1 MAEAVVGYRRA
12 LPEVPGRMP
21 WKRPDR
27 HLVRDADHPNGWRP
41 ADGRRPSEQLL
52 VPSLRREVDSWRSAG
67 YPGASPVALRLFG
80 YWFEEDHEAPG
91 FDAPFRY
98 HFGQRE
104 AIETLVW
111 LVEVGGVHDPAALMR
126 ESGVGAGAGTLPW
139 RPSFRQPVGG
149 ARQIRLPTGDWQDL
163 PPEGL
168 RRFAFKMATGA
179 GKTWVMAMA
188 VVWSHLRKRR
198 EPDSGLSANFLI
210 VAPNVI
216 VYERLRDDFAEN
228 RIFRRLPLIPPEW
241 RSDFDQ
247 RVILRGEETEPRASG
262 TLVLTNIQQLYESA
276 TKTPTAENP
285 VEAVLGPKPA
295 AELASASSRSML
307 ERLRGL
313 DDLVVMNDEAHH
325 VHDDDLAWNRSL
337 LGVHEALPGGLSLWL
352 DFSATPRDR
361 AGRYFPWTVCD
372 YPLAQ
377 AVEDRI
383 VKAPVI
389 VSLEGLPESDNAAEE
404 ETAGGSAVDRY
415 GFWIRE
421 AVGRWKAHTAAF
433 GNLGIR
439 PILFVTTEN
448 VREAKAVHRHL
459 VESAEFG
466 LDPSAVLL
474 IHTDRAGEVR
484 AADLEKA
491 RRLARE
497 VDRPDSG
504 IGIIVSV
511 LMLREGWDVR
521 NVSVVLGLRPF
532 TATSEILPEQVVGRG
547 LRLMRGVGPERT
559 QTLEVM
565 GTRRLLDMLR
575 ARLEA
580 AGVGVGAEPG
590 GSPDPAVV
598 VPLEERRDRDIAF
611 PRFGP
616 SLRREPAGLGDL
628 EVSALDPIYDREE
641 LEEPTRMRLRLDF
654 AVTGTP
660 VEEVEIGDPPLSRE
674 VLSRITRRVGELA
687 GLAKSGLF
695 GALYS
700 VVRRY
705 VAEVCFGGSVDP
717 DEERVRSALWRDNV
731 REGIAKYLSR
741 EVGGVI
747 TVERETEF
755 GDGARRLSETRPF
768 HWRRDLPLM
777 EAQKTVFNLVA
788 TYNPFERKFAQF
800 LDAAEDVRRFSALAA
815 TEQGAAGVLFRVDYL
830 KASGAIGFYYP
841 DWIVAQQ
848 TEDGEVYWILET
860 KGRVWEGTD
869 RKDRAMRR
877 WCERARKATGARW
890 RYRRV
895 DQPEFEAF
903 APTQRTLG
911 GLLVEIS
918 LARMARER
926 AKYAPMSEDEVR
938 RARDEGRA

>member
-1 MAEAVVGYRRA
+1 MAEAVVGYRRS
-12 LPEVPGRMP
+12 LPEVPGRKP

-52 VPSLRREVDSWRSAG
+52 VPSLRRRVDSWRSAG

-91 FDAPFRY
+91 FDPPFRY

-111 LVEVGGVHDPAALMR
+111 LVEVGGVDDPAALMR
-126 ESGVGAGAGTLPW
+126 ESSVGAGAGTLPT

-149 ARQIRLPTGDWQDL
+149 ARQIRLPAGDWQDL

-168 RRFAFKMATGA
+168 RRFAFRMATGA

-198 EPDSGLSANFLI
+198 EPDSGLSTNFLI

-216 VYERLRDDFAEN
+216 VYERLRDDFADS

-247 RVILRGEETEPRASG
+247 QVILRGEETEPRASG
-262 TLVLTNIQQLYESA
+262 NLVLTNIQQLYEPG

-295 AELASASSRSML
+295 ADLASASSRSML

-325 VHDDDLAWNRSL
+325 VHDDDLAWNRYL

-389 VSLEGLPESDNAAEE
+389 VSLEGLPESEDAAEE

-484 AADLEKA
+484 AADLERA

-641 LEEPTRMRLRLDF
+641 LEERTRMRLRLDF

-660 VEEVEIGDPPLSRE
+660 VEEVEIGDPPPSRE

-717 DEERVRSALWRDNV
+717 DEERVRGALWRDNV
-731 REGIAKYLSR
+731 REGIAKYLAR

-755 GDGARRLSETRPF
+755 RDGARRLSETRPF

>member
-1 MAEAVVGYRRA
+1 MAESVVGYRSR
-12 LPEVPGRMP
+12 LPEVPGREP

-27 HLVRDADHPNGWRP
+27 HLVKDAEAPNGWRA
-41 ADGRRPSEQLL
+41 ADGRRPSDQLL
-52 VPSLRREVDSWRSAG
+52 VPGLRREVDSWRSEG
-67 YPGASPVALRLFG
+67 YPGASPVALRLFE
-80 YWFEEDHEAPG
+80 YWFEEHHEAPG
-91 FDAPFRY
+91 FDLPFRY

-111 LVEVGGVHDPAALMR
+111 LVEVGGVDDPAALMKKFGATAR
-126 ESGVGAGAGTLPW
+126 SGALPFE
-139 RPSFRQPVGG
+139 PSFRQPVAG
-149 ARQIRLPTGDWQDL
+149 ARQIRLPSGDWQDL

-168 RRFAFKMATGA
+168 RRYAFKMATGA

-198 EPDSGLSANFLI
+198 EPESGLSTNFLV

-216 VYERLRDDFAEN
+216 VYERLREDFGEN

-247 RVILRGEETEPRASG
+247 QVVLRGEETEPRAAG
-262 TLVLTNIQQLYESA
+262 NFVLTNIQQLYERR
-276 TKTPTAENP
+276 TKPWNAENP
-285 VEAVLGPKPA
+285 VEAVLGPTPA
-295 AELASASSRSML
+295 PDLSSGSPRSLL

-361 AGRYFPWTVCD
+361 GGAYFPWIVCD

-389 VSLEGLPESDNAAEE
+389 VSLEGQPESREAAEE
-404 ETAGGSAVDRY
+404 ETAGRSAVDRY

-421 AVGRWKAHTAAF
+421 AVERWRAHSAAF
-433 GNLGIR
+433 GDLGIR
-439 PILFVTTEN
+439 PILFITTEN

-459 VESAEFG
+459 VENAEFG
-466 LDPSAVLL
+466 LEPSAVLR
-474 IHTDRAGEVR
+474 IHTDRSGQVR
-484 AADLEKA
+484 PADLERA

-504 IGIIVSV
+504 VGIIVSV

-580 AGVGVGAEPG
+580 AGVGVGTEPVG
-590 GSPDPAVV
+590 PPDPAVV
-598 VPLEERRDRDIAF
+598 LPLEERRDRDIAF

-616 SLRREPAGLGDL
+616 SLGREPDSLTDL
-628 EVSALDPIYDREE
+628 EVSALDPIFDREE
-641 LEEPTRMRLRLDF
+641 LEEPVRLRLRLDF
-654 AVTGTP
+654 AVTDTT
-660 VEEVEIGDPPLSRE
+660 VEEIEIADARPSRE
-674 VLSRITRRVGELA
+674 TLSQTARRVGELA
-687 GLAKSGLF
+687 GLAESGRF
-695 GALYS
+695 GVLYS
-700 VVRRY
+700 VVHRY
-705 VAEVCFGGSVDP
+705 VAGVCFGREVDP
-717 DEERVRSALWRDNV
+717 DDGKVRGA
-731 REGIAKYLSR
+731 LSR
-741 EVGGVI
+741 ASIREAIARYLARQVGGFI
-747 TVERETEF
+747 TVEKETEF
-755 GDGARRLSETRPF
+755 RDGERRLSETRPF
-768 HWRRDLPLM
+768 HWRRNLPLM

-788 TYNPFERKFAQF
+788 TYNDFERQFAKF

-841 DWIVAQQ
+841 DWIAVQG
-848 TEDGEVYWILET
+848 TEDGEVRWILET
-860 KGRVWEGTD
+860 KGREWDGTD

-877 WCERARKATGARW
+877 WCERAQEATGTRW
-890 RYRRV
+890 RYWRV
-895 DQPEFEAF
+895 DQRDFEKF
-903 APTQRTLG
+903 HRTQRTLG
-911 GLLVEIS
+911 GLLVEIL
-918 LARMARER
+918 LASMEELRQGG
-926 AKYAPMSEDEVR
+926 APMSPDEVR

>member
-12 LPEVPGRMP
+12 LPEIPGRRP

-27 HLVRDADHPNGWRP
+27 HLVKDADHRDGWRP
-41 ADGRRPSEQLL
+41 AEGRRPSEQLL

-67 YPGASPVALRLFG
+67 YPGASPVALRLFE

-91 FDAPFRY
+91 FDPPFRY

-111 LVEVGGVHDPAALMR
+111 LVEIGGGGDLAALFGKA
-126 ESGVGAGAGTLPW
+126 GVDGRAGALPF

-149 ARQIRLPTGDWQDL
+149 ARQIRLPSGDWQDL

-198 EPDSGLSANFLI
+198 EPDSGLSTNFLV

-216 VYERLRDDFAEN
+216 VYERLREAFADS

-241 RSDFDQ
+241 RSDFEQ
-247 RVILRGEETEPRASG
+247 QVILRGEATEPRASG
-262 TLVLTNIQQLYESA
+262 NLVLTNIQQLYESGA
-276 TKTPTAENP
+276 GTSRSENP
-285 VEAVLGPKPA
+285 VEALLGPKPA
-295 AELASASSRSML
+295 ADLASGSSRSLL
-307 ERLRGL
+307 ERLRDL

-325 VHDDDLAWNRSL
+325 VHDDDLAWNRTL
-337 LGVHEALPGGLSLWL
+337 VGVHEAMSGGLSLWL

-361 AGRYFPWTVCD
+361 GGRYFPWTVCD

-389 VSLEGLPESDNAAEE
+389 VSLEGQPESQEAAED
-404 ETAGGSAVDRY
+404 ETAGRSAVDRY

-421 AVGRWKAHTAAF
+421 AVKRWEAHSAAF
-433 GNLGIR
+433 ENLGIR

-448 VREAKAVHRHL
+448 VREAKAVHRYL

-466 LDPSAVLL
+466 LDTSAVLL
-474 IHTDRAGEVR
+474 IHTDRTGEVR
-484 AADLEKA
+484 AADLENA

-565 GTRRLLDMLR
+565 GTKRLLDLLG

-590 GSPDPAVV
+590 GSPDPALV

-616 SLRREPAGLGDL
+616 SLRREPANLNAL
-628 EVSALDPIYDREE
+628 EISGLDPIYDRKE
-641 LEEPTRMRLRLDF
+641 LEEPTRMRLRMAF
-654 AVTGTP
+654 AVTDTP
-660 VEEVEIGDPPLSRE
+660 VEEVEVGDPPPARE
-674 VLSRITRRVGELA
+674 VLARVTRRAGELA
-687 GLAKSGLF
+687 GLAESGLF

-705 VAEVCFGGSVDP
+705 VAGVCFGGPLDL
-717 DEERVRSALWRDNV
+717 DEERVRSALWRANV
-731 REGIAKYLSR
+731 RDAIAKYLAR
-741 EVGGVI
+741 EVGRVI
-747 TVERETEF
+747 TIERETEF
-755 GDGARRLSETRPF
+755 QDGARRLSETRPF

-777 EAQKTVFNLVA
+777 EARKTVFNLVA
-788 TYNPFERKFAQF
+788 TYNDFERQFAKF

-830 KASGAIGFYYP
+830 KASGALGFYYP
-841 DWIVAQQ
+841 DWIVVQE
-848 TEDGEVYWILET
+848 TEDGEVHWILET

-877 WCERARKATGARW
+877 WCVRARAATGARW

-903 APTQRTLG
+903 SPTQRTLG

-918 LARMARER
+918 LARMAGER

>member
-1 MAEAVVGYRRA
+1 MAEAVVGYRGS
-12 LPEVPGRMP
+12 LPEVPGREP
-21 WKRPDR
+21 WKRPEQ
-27 HLVRDADHPNGWRP
+27 HLVKDADHPDGWRP
-41 ADGRRPSEQLL
+41 AAGRRPSAQLL
-52 VPSLRREVDSWRSAG
+52 VPGLRREVDSWRSEG
-67 YPGASPVALRLFG
+67 YPGASPVALRLFE

-91 FDAPFRY
+91 FDPPFRY

-111 LVEVGGVHDPAALMR
+111 LVEVGGGGDLAALFEKAGGEAR
-126 ESGVGAGAGTLPW
+126 AGALPF

-149 ARQIRLPTGDWQDL
+149 ARQVRLPAGDWQDL
-163 PPEGL
+163 PPEDL

-198 EPDSGLSANFLI
+198 EPDSGLSANFLV

-216 VYERLRDDFAEN
+216 VYERLREDFADN
-228 RIFRRLPLIPPEW
+228 RIFGRLPLIPPEW

-247 RVILRGEETEPRASG
+247 QVILRGEDTEPRASG
-262 TLVLTNIQQLYESA
+262 NLVLTNIQQLYELGAGTGTS
-276 TKTPTAENP
+276 KNP
-285 VEAVLGPKPA
+285 VEALLGPKPA
-295 AELASASSRSML
+295 ADLASGSSRSLL

-313 DDLVVMNDEAHH
+313 DDLVVLNDEAHH
-325 VHDDDLAWNRSL
+325 VHDDDLAWNRTL
-337 LGVHEALPGGLSLWL
+337 LGVHEAMSGGLSLWL

-361 AGRYFPWTVCD
+361 GGRYFPWTVCD

-389 VSLEGLPESDNAAEE
+389 VSLEGQPESEDAAEE
-404 ETAGGSAVDRY
+404 ETTGRSAVDRY

-421 AVGRWKAHTAAF
+421 AVARWKAHSAAF
-433 GNLGIR
+433 GKLGIR

-448 VREAKAVHRHL
+448 VPEAKAVHRHL

-466 LDPSAVLL
+466 LDSSAVLL

-484 AADLEKA
+484 AADLERA

-532 TATSEILPEQVVGRG
+532 TATSEILPEQIVGRG

-565 GTRRLLDMLR
+565 GTRRLLDLLR
-575 ARLEA
+575 DRLEA
-580 AGVGVGAEPG
+580 AGVGVGAEPEG
-590 GSPDPAVV
+590 PPGPELVLPV
-598 VPLEERRDRDIAF
+598 EERRDRDIAF

-616 SLRREPAGLGDL
+616 SLRREPASLRDF
-628 EVSALDPIYDREE
+628 EVSALDPIHDREE
-641 LEEPTRMRLRLDF
+641 LEEPTRMRLRLAF
-654 AVTGTP
+654 AMTDTP
-660 VEEVEIGDPPLSRE
+660 VEEVEVGDPPPSRE
-674 VLSRITRRVGELA
+674 VLARITTRVAELA
-687 GLAKSGLF
+687 GLARSGRF

-705 VAEVCFGGSVDP
+705 VTEVCFGRPLDP
-717 DEERVRSALWRDNV
+717 DEEWVRSALWRANI
-731 REGIAKYLSR
+731 REGIAKYLAR

-747 TVERETEF
+747 TVEREVEF
-755 GDGARRLSETRPF
+755 RDGARRLSETRPF
-768 HWRRDLPLM
+768 HWRRNLPLM

-788 TYNPFERKFAQF
+788 TYNDFERQFAKF

-815 TEQGAAGVLFRVDYL
+815 TEQGSAGVVFRVDYL
-830 KASGAIGFYYP
+830 KTSGAIGFYYP
-841 DWIVAQQ
+841 DWIVVQQ
-848 TEDGEVYWILET
+848 TEDGDVHWILET

-877 WCERARKATGARW
+877 WCERARAATGARW

-918 LARMARER
+918 LARMGKER
-926 AKYAPMSEDEVR
+926 AKYAPMSEEEVR